1 MKVGHIYVEDEPLL
15 QDYMYST
22 LSCTP
27 VYYLVTLVFVEDMSY
42 PRPVHHV
49 SVWEADGSV
58 PVCLGTNG
66 IFTEPLYIHVE
77 TTSTSTTS
85 AIGKTDT

>member
-1 MKVGHIYVEDEPLL
+1 
-15 QDYMYST
+15 MYST
-22 LSCTP
+22 FPCTS
-27 VYYLVTLVFVEDMSY
+27 VYHLVTLVFVEDMRY
-42 PRPVHHV
+42 PGRVHHV

-66 IFTEPLYIHVE
+66 ILTKPLYIHAE
-77 TTSTSTTS
+77 TTITNTTS